1 MELKLMDMEL
11 QEYKNTTEY
20 RKEDAYLRAQKR
32 LKEIKGFYWH
42 AFWYVV
48 VNIFLIIVIAS
59 NNNGNIWHFGTFS
72 TPLFWGI
79 GLGFHALGV
88 FGKNLLFGKSWEER
102 KIKEYMEKD
111 KNNSK

>member
-1 MELKLMDMEL
+1 MEL
-11 QEYKNTTEY
+11 QEYKKTTEY
-20 RKEDAYLRAQKR
+20 KKEDAYLRAQKK

-48 VNIFLIIVIAS
+48 VNAFIIITIVS
-59 NNNGNIWHFGTFS
+59 NTNGNIWNLNTFS

-88 FGKNLLFGKSWEER
+88 FGKNLFFGKAWEER
-102 KIKEYMEKD
+102 KIKEYIEKD
-111 KNNSK
+111 KRKWN